1 MLFRSGCDPFLGKQ
15 DLYDFL
21 NIIKKGGENNNKN
34 DIKMDLL
41 KKIGKEPIHIDKII
55 GSVNIDRTALFELLF
70 EMQNENEIICLPG
83 NYYVKI
89 R

>member
-1 MLFRSGCDPFLGKQ
+1 MIYDGCDPFWENKICMN
-15 DLYDFL
+15 FL